1 MATTTLSAPMSA
13 PRTISPWL
21 LAATVPLASF
31 MEFLDTTIVNVA
43 VEHIAGDLSA
53 TIDESTYVLTSYL
66 VANVI
71 VLPLSGY
78 LSGLLGRKN
87 YYLWSVAIF
96 TIASLLCGFAPS
108 LYWLVFFRVL
118 QGLGGGGLQPVSQA
132 IIMDAFP
139 AEKRSTA
146 QAVFSITAVI
156 APAIGPLLGGWIT
169 DNYSWRWIF
178 FINIPIGVLAFIL
191 NSRFIQDPSYLARFS
206 FRERKF
212 DYQGLGFLAVGLGS
226 LQFVLDRGQ
235 IDDWFGSQA
244 ITTFSVLSFCCLSAF
259 VWWELHHESPVVDL
273 RVLKNLNFSLCI
285 LMMFVTGAV
294 FYAVTYLIPLF
305 AQEMLGWTAT
315 TAGLCLSPSALVFI
329 AMMPIM
335 PWLIRRITPRYM
347 IFVGFTVHGLSCI
360 LMAGWDLQI
369 PYWLVLAS
377 RTLEI
382 CGLAW
387 LLVPINVMA
396 FGFLSK
402 EKVTSGSG
410 LLSLSRNFGASCG
423 ISLAAT
429 LLARRSQFHQ
439 NVLIQHLTPGDET
452 YRASLQRGAEVLF
465 HHGSSLAD
473 AATTSFALFGR
484 QLIEQASLLSYIDVF
499 WLLTYLSRAVAPI
512 ALFIRKLK
520 APPPPEAFH
529 AE

>member
-13 PRTISPWL
+13 PRSISPWL

-43 VEHIAGDLSA
+43 VEHIAGDLSS

-139 AEKRSTA
+139 PEKRSTA

-235 IDDWFGSQA
+235 IDDWFGSHA
-244 ITTFSVLSFCCLSAF
+244 ITTFFILSVLSQCLHLVGTAPRTSCGRSSGAEEYQF
-259 VWWELHHESPVVDL
+259 LALHSDDVRYWGHLLCGHLSDTALRSGDAGVDCHYGRSMPVTLCPRIHRDDAHHALAHPNDYAAIHDL
-273 RVLKNLNFSLCI
+273 R
-285 LMMFVTGAV
+285 
-294 FYAVTYLIPLF
+294 
-305 AQEMLGWTAT
+305 
-315 TAGLCLSPSALVFI
+315 
-329 AMMPIM
+329 
-335 PWLIRRITPRYM
+335 R
-347 IFVGFTVHGLSCI
+347 VHGAWPFMHLDGGVGST
-360 LMAGWDLQI
+360 D
-369 PYWLVLAS
+369 PVLA
-377 RTLEI
+377 RT
-382 CGLAW
+382 GK
-387 LLVPINVMA
+387 
-396 FGFLSK
+396 SD
-402 EKVTSGSG
+402 S
-410 LLSLSRNFGASCG
+410 
-423 ISLAAT
+423 
-429 LLARRSQFHQ
+429 
-439 NVLIQHLTPGDET
+439 
-452 YRASLQRGAEVLF
+452 
-465 HHGSSLAD
+465 
-473 AATTSFALFGR
+473 
-484 QLIEQASLLSYIDVF
+484 
-499 WLLTYLSRAVAPI
+499 
-512 ALFIRKLK
+512 
-520 APPPPEAFH
+520 
-529 AE
+529 